1 MASSGSE
8 VRVGTSES
16 KGGAPVGVWEQSL
29 QKPDIYRQFATVKCS
44 GGARILEQAGPAAG
58 PKVLW

>member
-1 MASSGSE
+1 MLWCSGTGT
-8 VRVGTSES
+8 VGLGYAELCDCYCECAVT
-16 KGGAPVGVWEQSL
+16 G
-29 QKPDIYRQFATVKCS
+29 S